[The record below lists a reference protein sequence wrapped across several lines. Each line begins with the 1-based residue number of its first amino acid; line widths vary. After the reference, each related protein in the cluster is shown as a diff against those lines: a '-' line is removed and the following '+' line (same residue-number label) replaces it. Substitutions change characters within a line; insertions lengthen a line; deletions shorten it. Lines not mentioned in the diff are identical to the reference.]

1 MLTDDR
7 VEDVGVEIQDDK
19 ARVTDPNT
27 LITTDVFSAAK
38 YTYHAR
44 PEEKF
49 TIPNAWVLQFV
60 NPKWSYNKDDWKTY
74 KLNWKNIDTAD
85 TWREEVKK
93 DLETDMAKWN
103 DKIWLVNWLRTNELK
118 GPEVVWFKY
127 SNNTWHSKQ
136 PLRWADPKY
145 GTPAPPQQQQTYI
158 QHEVTGI
165 DWWGI
170 RDLNANLQ
178 SQIKALKEQPS
189 EFMQQV
195 KQFCD
200 KGVNNDGKNLG
211 DFVIKASHLS
221 ESQGVF
227 VTMGGK
233 LIKDIKTDIIQ
244 GIKFPALQSG
254 KEYTNDPDEMEKEI
268 QLASTYNFVPIFEK
282 FPNVK
287 RFMDKFTTGF
297 QVCGDNER
305 AAYVHLAMKFQE
317 MIWVSWE
324 SSRSKIIPRGTLFEK
339 LRKRNLE
346 IKVTV
351 GLGHAWG
358 YYYNSIA
365 DSLERLTEEAKNQ
378 AYELAQDVA
387 VKARVD
393 LCRADI
399 IVGEEGLIISELTL
413 VPGLN
418 WITKTPLDAHMPKL
432 QAWHLY
438 INAQANL

>member
-1 MLTDDR
+1 
-7 VEDVGVEIQDDK
+7 
-19 ARVTDPNT
+19 
-27 LITTDVFSAAK
+27 
-38 YTYHAR
+38 
-44 PEEKF
+44 
-49 TIPNAWVLQFV
+49 
-60 NPKWSYNKDDWKTY
+60 
-74 KLNWKNIDTAD
+74 
-85 TWREEVKK
+85 
-93 DLETDMAKWN
+93 
-103 DKIWLVNWLRTNELK
+103 
-118 GPEVVWFKY
+118 
-127 SNNTWHSKQ
+127 
-136 PLRWADPKY
+136 
-145 GTPAPPQQQQTYI
+145 
-158 QHEVTGI
+158 
-165 DWWGI
+165 
-170 RDLNANLQ
+170 
-178 SQIKALKEQPS
+178 
-189 EFMQQV
+189 MQQV

-324 SSRSKIIPRGTLFEK
+324 SSRSNIIPRGTLFEK

-418 WITKTPLDAHMPKL
+418 WITKTPLDAHIPKL

-438 INAQANL
+438 NNAQANL